1 MKHWNKAR
9 RDFLSKA
16 GMIAGAA
23 LTSGKI
29 GLMRELFP
37 GVKSGIEFVTAE
49 KSADY
54 TLRIGPAAVEIGK
67 KHIVSAVDL

>member
-1 MKHWNKAR
+1 MKRSNKAR

-29 GLMRELFP
+29 GLMRELLP
-37 GVKSGIEFVTAE
+37 GVKSGEFVTAK

-54 TLRIGPAAVEIGK
+54 TLRIGAAAVEIGK
-67 KHIVSAVDL
+67 KHIVSTVII